1 MTRVLVVQHNLDIS
15 LGLVINKTI
24 FVEFLGIEIRINVI
38 HLLGRVGQMNDI
50 AFLRSIVEIRIVF
63 IQKRIVRFVNILD
76 IPEILRNEP
85 RSLVTF
91 LDMYIT
97 VLIIDIHKNRRR
109 SHDNAKILVRFSSKR
124 NIIRI
129 GCLGCQ

>member
-38 HLLGRVGQMNDI
+38 HLLGRVGQMYDI

-63 IQKRIVRFVNILD
+63 I
-76 IPEILRNEP
+76 
-85 RSLVTF
+85 
-91 LDMYIT
+91 
-97 VLIIDIHKNRRR
+97 
-109 SHDNAKILVRFSSKR
+109 
-124 NIIRI
+124 
-129 GCLGCQ
+129 